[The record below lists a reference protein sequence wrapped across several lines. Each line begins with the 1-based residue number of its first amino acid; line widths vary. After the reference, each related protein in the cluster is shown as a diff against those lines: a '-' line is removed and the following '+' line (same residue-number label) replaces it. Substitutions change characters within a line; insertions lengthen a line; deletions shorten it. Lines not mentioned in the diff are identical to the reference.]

1 MTDSK
6 KLNENTDEA
15 EADSAVNQAGTADRA
30 DARRVTRR
38 RKSGHSS
45 FGNSALVTVL
55 VVGEAVGFE
64 DWKNPDLIGPSRV
77 AGTPNVDDTPAG
89 DQLRTSERYQDNLR
103 QQNEDGAQTAQDT
116 DTSFI
121 ATPGEPL
128 RQIDEKPPAITPNP
142 NRPLPPA
149 NAPVETQQPRTV
161 VIDRQQ
167 PARQQAQPSTN
178 QPPAPDYARIN
189 QLAQLMASQQQGLL
203 GAWAAQPSAMTVVVE
218 EDLVPE
224 EDVDVAGQASEGTI
238 RQSSTPALS
247 EPLIRAG
254 DVVLATTIITNDS
267 DTPGPVV
274 AQIRKGPLTG
284 ARLLGGFAPNQN
296 NTHLMVQFDSAV
308 LEDGTEIPIT
318 AYAVDASQKSL
329 AVRTHRDRRLFAR
342 YAPRVAA
349 ALVCGVGDALSDL
362 GTSLI
367 DLSGVTGVT
376 RPAAT
381 IEQGLYKGLAE
392 VGNDL
397 AGEFVQSA
405 PNGPLIS
412 LGSRQII
419 GACSPAMLCGR
430 TDEGDGTRQWL
441 KKDTISIVRRCI
453 DAMRWR
459 DRI

>member
-6 KLNENTDEA
+6 KPNKNNDEA
-15 EADSAVNQAGTADRA
+15 EADAAVNQAGTAERA
-30 DARRVTRR
+30 DARRVTRGG
-38 RKSGHSS
+38 KGGLLS
-45 FGNSALVTVL
+45 FRNIALLTVL
-55 VVGEAVGFE
+55 VVGGAVGFE
-64 DWKNPDLIGPSRV
+64 VWKNPDLIGPSRV

-121 ATPGEPL
+121 ATPDEPL
-128 RQIDEKPPAITPNP
+128 RQIDEKPPAIAPNP

-149 NAPVETQQPRTV
+149 NAPVETQQPV
-161 VIDRQQ
+161 
-167 PARQQAQPSTN
+167 RQQAQPIPN
-178 QPPAPDYARIN
+178 QTQVPDYARIN
-189 QLAQLMASQQQGLL
+189 QLAQLMATQQQGLL
-203 GAWAAQPSAMTVVVE
+203 GAWTAQPSAVTVVVE
-218 EDLVPE
+218 EDLVPV
-224 EDVDVAGQASEGTI
+224 EDVDVAGQTSEGTI

-284 ARLLGGFAPNQN
+284 ARLLGRFAPNQN

-318 AYAVDASQKSL
+318 AYAVDARQKSL
-329 AVRTHRDRRLFAR
+329 AVRTDLDRRLFAR
-342 YAPRVAA
+342 FAPRVAA
-349 ALVCGVGDALSDL
+349 AFVSGVGDALSDP

-367 DLSGVTGVT
+367 DLGGVTGVT

-397 AGEFVQSA
+397 AGEFVRSA
-405 PNGPLIS
+405 PNGPLIT
-412 LGSRQII
+412 LRSRQII
-419 GACSPAMLCGR
+419 GVLFTSNVVWP
-430 TDEGDGTRQWL
+430 D
-441 KKDTISIVRRCI
+441 
-453 DAMRWR
+453 
-459 DRI
+459 